1 MEGHMRRHITI
12 AVAAA
17 TAMSVFALL
26 FWLAGMEVVASTG
39 LQHVGFALPGL

>member
-1 MEGHMRRHITI
+1 MQGPITI

-17 TAMSVFALL
+17 TAMSLFVLL
-26 FWLAGMEVVASTG
+26 FWLMGTNVTVVASTG